1 MKLKVSGYFHRRK
14 SRRIERIRQRFNET
28 IELERKRN
36 AVIVIWKAWKRF
48 SNATTVKLIGRLESE
63 RFFSEEL
70 KESR

>member
-1 MKLKVSGYFHRRK
+1 M
-14 SRRIERIRQRFNET
+14 QRFNET